1 VLNDLSSVFFSGRS
15 SLLSVKLKA
24 LSKAAF
30 ADTFFFVTWAL
41 PSAVL
46 GKTFVE
52 CIIGTPSAKRL
63 FLAVNNG
70 EKQQRG
76 ERIEIESAGKKDSK
90 GDWNSE
96 KMVVLVL
103 VRGAVVVECKASCS
117 L

>member
-1 VLNDLSSVFFSGRS
+1 V
-15 SLLSVKLKA
+15 A
-24 LSKAAF
+24 
-30 ADTFFFVTWAL
+30 
-41 PSAVL
+41 L
-46 GKTFVE
+46 GKTFAK
-52 CIIGTPSAKRL
+52 CIIGRHSAKRL
-63 FLAVNNG
+63 FSAVNNG

-103 VRGAVVVECKASCS
+103 VRGAVVVECKASCC